1 MVLLASDQVESKD
14 ATDPQSTTQIII
26 GDSNDNSSSLTKAI
40 IEDKLP
46 ALAEYTITE
55 RDDKPSLLEVF
66 RHHVKSFNGSDD
78 ARLWLKHIQSKFM
91 EFNLTFDERFE
102 LIPYFFEDDVFIW
115 YTLNQDKFQSYAHLC
130 QLFIQEYIKFN
141 REQIQDR
148 VVNASCEQIP
158 ARVVNA
164 HREQTPDHV
173 VNASCEQ
180 IPDRVVNTNG
190 EQINESSALHPLVV
204 VNANREQ
211 INDLSKTIAKA
222 LIDKFIKDPLK
233 FYGGKD
239 NVTTWID
246 EIEQQFN
253 IMHLNDNEK
262 LKLIHICLAGE
273 ALQWYKQH
281 NFTCWT
287 IFIDEI
293 RKSFTSNLQRDMA
306 FDKLKKYHQ
315 TIHQSVTQYY
325 VEMMKIMKQADPQMN
340 ESTQVR
346 YLMNGLRQSL
356 STETRRNYPANPEA
370 FLSQAKIAEELTTL
384 NNAFT
389 GGSINNNEL
398 TASNSYSNIN
408 GSTIKNQFNDYRRDA
423 NDKNHY
429 YNNNT
434 NYSPHNDN
442 NQHGYLN
449 QISKSSF
456 FNSSRQVNSVKS
468 PQKIPSSSYNYNNN
482 YNTHKNNRF
491 QQQSQSYKCCFNC
504 GSANHLARYCHHFG
518 NRSQ

>member
-26 GDSNDNSSSLTKAI
+26 GDSNENSSSLTKAI

-78 ARLWLKHIQSKFM
+78 ARSWLKHIQSKFM

-148 VVNASCEQIP
+148 VVNASYEQIP

-164 HREQTPDHV
+164 HR
-173 VNASCEQ
+173 EQ

-253 IMHLNDNEK
+253 IMHLNDNDK
-262 LKLIHICLAGE
+262 LNVIHICFAGE
-273 ALQWYKQH
+273 ALQWFKQ
-281 NFTCWT
+281 NKFKFNCWST
-287 IFIDEI
+287 FIDEI
-293 RKSFTSNLQRDMA
+293 TKSYTSNLQRDLA
-306 FDKLKKYHQ
+306 FERLKQYQQ
-315 TIHQSVTQYY
+315 TIHQSTTQYY
-325 VEMMKIMKQADPQMN
+325 IEMMKIMKQADPHMN

-356 STETRRNYPANPEA
+356 
-370 FLSQAKIAEELTTL
+370 
-384 NNAFT
+384 
-389 GGSINNNEL
+389 
-398 TASNSYSNIN
+398 
-408 GSTIKNQFNDYRRDA
+408 
-423 NDKNHY
+423 
-429 YNNNT
+429 
-434 NYSPHNDN
+434 
-442 NQHGYLN
+442 
-449 QISKSSF
+449 
-456 FNSSRQVNSVKS
+456 
-468 PQKIPSSSYNYNNN
+468 
-482 YNTHKNNRF
+482 
-491 QQQSQSYKCCFNC
+491 
-504 GSANHLARYCHHFG
+504 
-518 NRSQ
+518 

>member
-1 MVLLASDQVESKD
+1 MNEHQSNQVESID
-14 ATDPQSTTQIII
+14 VTDPQCNTQATTN
-26 GDSNDNSSSLTKAI
+26 DSNENSSLLTKTI
-40 IEDKLP
+40 IEDKPPTLG
-46 ALAEYTITE
+46 EYTITE
-55 RDDKPSLLEVF
+55 RDEKPSLLEVF

-158 ARVVNA
+158 ARVVNDN
-164 HREQTPDHV
+164 REQTPDHV
-173 VNASCEQ
+173 INAHREQ

-253 IMHLNDNEK
+253 IMHLNDNDK
-262 LKLIHICLAGE
+262 LNVIHICLAGE
-273 ALQWYKQH
+273 ALQWFKQ
-281 NFTCWT
+281 NKFKFNCWSTFT
-287 IFIDEI
+287 DEI
-293 RKSFTSNLQRDMA
+293 TKSYTSNLQRDLA
-306 FDKLKKYHQ
+306 FERLKQYQQ
-315 TIHQSVTQYY
+315 TIHQSTTQYY
-325 VEMMKIMKQADPQMN
+325 IEMMKIMKQADPHMN

-346 YLMNGLRQSL
+346 YLMNGLRQ
-356 STETRRNYPANPEA
+356 
-370 FLSQAKIAEELTTL
+370 
-384 NNAFT
+384 
-389 GGSINNNEL
+389 
-398 TASNSYSNIN
+398 
-408 GSTIKNQFNDYRRDA
+408 
-423 NDKNHY
+423 
-429 YNNNT
+429 
-434 NYSPHNDN
+434 
-442 NQHGYLN
+442 
-449 QISKSSF
+449 
-456 FNSSRQVNSVKS
+456 
-468 PQKIPSSSYNYNNN
+468 
-482 YNTHKNNRF
+482 
-491 QQQSQSYKCCFNC
+491 
-504 GSANHLARYCHHFG
+504 
-518 NRSQ
+518 

>member
-26 GDSNDNSSSLTKAI
+26 GDSNENSSSLTKAI

-78 ARLWLKHIQSKFM
+78 ARSWLKHIQSKFM

-102 LIPYFFEDDVFIW
+102 LIPYFFEDDVFIC
-115 YTLNQDKFQSYAHLC
+115 YLYKNILNLIVNKFL
-130 QLFIQEYIKFN
+130 LVLLMLLVNKFL
-141 REQIQDR
+141 
-148 VVNASCEQIP
+148 
-158 ARVVNA
+158 RVVNA

-173 VNASCEQ
+173 INAHREQ
-180 IPDRVVNTNG
+180 IPDRVVNNNG
-190 EQINESSALHPLVV
+190 EQINESSALHLLVV

-315 TIHQSVTQYY
+315 TIHQSTTQYY
-325 VEMMKIMKQADPQMN
+325 IEMMKIMKQADPHMN

-356 STETRRNYPANPEA
+356 
-370 FLSQAKIAEELTTL
+370 
-384 NNAFT
+384 
-389 GGSINNNEL
+389 
-398 TASNSYSNIN
+398 
-408 GSTIKNQFNDYRRDA
+408 
-423 NDKNHY
+423 
-429 YNNNT
+429 
-434 NYSPHNDN
+434 
-442 NQHGYLN
+442 
-449 QISKSSF
+449 
-456 FNSSRQVNSVKS
+456 
-468 PQKIPSSSYNYNNN
+468 
-482 YNTHKNNRF
+482 
-491 QQQSQSYKCCFNC
+491 
-504 GSANHLARYCHHFG
+504 
-518 NRSQ
+518 